1 MPNINVTVEVNED
14 VDVDIQDILDECSE
28 KDIESIFTWL
38 DENGYFIKI
47 DKPNPLKM
55 LHAEEKFYEDVEKL
69 ATLYFR
75 LSKEDNDIINKIL
88 SKY

>member
-1 MPNINVTVEVNED
+1 MPNVNVTIEVNEY
-14 VDVDIQDILDECSE
+14 VDVDIEDILDECTE
-28 KDIESIFTWL
+28 EDIESIFTWL

-55 LHAEEKFYEDVEKL
+55 LHTEEKFYEDVEKL

>member
-75 LSKEDNDIINKIL
+75 LSKEDNEAINKIL